1 MEQQEN
7 VHPQEKCFGL
17 RNRYMEQVDT
27 QIQHKLNR

>member
-17 RNRYMEQVDT
+17 RNRCMEQVDT
-27 QIQHKLNR
+27 QYSTN